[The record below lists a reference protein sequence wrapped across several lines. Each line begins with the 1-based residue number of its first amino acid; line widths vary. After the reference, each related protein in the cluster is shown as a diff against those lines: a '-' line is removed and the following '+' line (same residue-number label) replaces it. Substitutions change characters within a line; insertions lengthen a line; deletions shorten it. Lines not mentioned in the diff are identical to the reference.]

1 MVENTR
7 PKQNSDSLSQHSEK
21 LHSQSHSILR
31 MSSSI
36 KLKSSFPLFLHIL
49 ITFTLRRKLKSKE
62 LIFLIDLLPRNLA
75 THPRHSNTTNLTNLM
90 LPHSWL
96 SPTVL
101 KSQIKK
107 RHLDEELLKV
117 YIMVRYLFRWSL
129 NSGDIQNTA
138 KFWRMQMKTNCEV
151 TSDIQ

>member
-49 ITFTLRRKLKSKE
+49 ITFTQGE
-62 LIFLIDLLPRNLA
+62 N
-75 THPRHSNTTNLTNLM
+75 
-90 LPHSWL
+90 
-96 SPTVL
+96 
-101 KSQIKK
+101 
-107 RHLDEELLKV
+107 
-117 YIMVRYLFRWSL
+117 
-129 NSGDIQNTA
+129 
-138 KFWRMQMKTNCEV
+138 
-151 TSDIQ
+151 